1 MNTVIDAV
9 VRVDEL
15 GTASALALARE
26 RGDRVDAVRFPD
38 GTTLELARVADVL
51 YVPSA
56 LERGQSLQIVGGRNL
71 AMEAVFDDFTAG
83 FVRQRLARA
92 GVERFEGFVDAG
104 DVGDV
109 CILGNVFSRNFT
121 HWHEELMKVV
131 AVERTGRDCR
141 YVVSALPDFAR
152 ALLAIVGIP
161 AERILEVDRP
171 TRFAAALHSTPVSY
185 RNVADYPAVLD
196 ELRERVLAC
205 PVPAGTPAPGPRLWL
220 DRGAQT
226 RLGRSLVNGEE
237 VQRLLEAH
245 DFVRVDMGSL
255 PLPAQ
260 VDAARHMRVL
270 AGLHGSQ
277 FVHSQLMP
285 RGSLVIECFSPL
297 YLNPTYVEIYRV
309 LRHRSAL
316 IAATNTPLMPYLH
329 GGDVLVDIQQLA
341 LALQSADAA

>member
-1 MNTVIDAV
+1 MSPAIGPL
-9 VRVDEL
+9 VRVDDL
-15 GTASALALARE
+15 GTVSALALARNG
-26 RGDRVDAVRFPD
+26 GDRVQTVRFPD
-38 GTTLELARVADVL
+38 GTTLELARLTDVL

-56 LERGQSLQIVGGRNL
+56 LERGQSLQIVGGRDL

-83 FVRQRLARA
+83 FVQQRLARA
-92 GVERFEGFVDAG
+92 GVDHFGGFVDAG

-131 AVERTGRDCR
+131 AVERAGRDCR
-141 YVVSALPDFAR
+141 YVVSALPAFAR
-152 ALLAIVGIP
+152 VLLAIMGIP
-161 AERILEVDRP
+161 DERILEVDRP
-171 TRFAAALHSTPVSY
+171 TRFAAALYSTPVSY
-185 RNVADYPAVLD
+185 RNVADYPAVLE

-205 PVPAGTPAPGPRLWL
+205 PAPAGTSAPGPRLWL

-226 RLGRSLVNGEE
+226 RLGRNLVNAEE
-237 VQRLLEAH
+237 VERLLQAH
-245 DFVRVDMGSL
+245 DFVRVDMGALS
-255 PLPAQ
+255 LPAQ
-260 VDAARHMRVL
+260 IDAARHMRVL

-285 RGSLVIECFSPL
+285 RGSLVVECFSPL

-309 LRHRSAL
+309 FDHRCAL

-329 GGDVLVDIQQLA
+329 GGDVLVDVQQLA